1 MTTMHRPPI
10 SELQSESG
18 TSLPGDQRIS
28 DRERWIEVDL
38 SDLRL
43 SSDMSSLDH
52 RAEVAAHI
60 YERFVPYAD
69 EGWEWVIHPASRR
82 FDTWVTEPT
91 RDGDQI
97 LAARLLCRRAEPD
110 APHAPRASHGLSGY
124 RTRQLTRRLW
134 SAEPASKIYR
144 PLS

>member
-1 MTTMHRPPI
+1 MSDARLDSQMSPPG
-10 SELQSESG
+10 E
-18 TSLPGDQRIS
+18 QRIS
-28 DRERWIEVDL
+28 DTERWIEIDL

-43 SSDMSSLDH
+43 SSDMGSLDH

-82 FDTWVTEPT
+82 FDTWITGTGDE
-91 RDGDQI
+91 RDQI
-97 LAARLLCRRAEPD
+97 LAARMLCRRAEPE
-110 APHAPRASHGLSGY
+110 ATHTERPSHGLSGY

-134 SAEPASKIYR
+134 SAEPASKIYK
-144 PLS
+144 PVG

>member
-1 MTTMHRPPI
+1 MTATRTPPI
-10 SELQSESG
+10 SEVRTESA
-18 TSLPGDQRIS
+18 TSLPGAQRIS
-28 DRERWIEVDL
+28 DNERWIELDL
-38 SDLRL
+38 SDLHL
-43 SSDMSSLDH
+43 SSDMNSLDY

-82 FDTWVTEPT
+82 FDTWVTNGGGA
-91 RDGDQI
+91 GDEI
-97 LAARLLCRRAEPD
+97 LAARLLCRRAEPET
-110 APHAPRASHGLSGY
+110 APAPRPSHGLSGY

-144 PLS
+144 PTS

>member
-1 MTTMHRPPI
+1 MTLAQKRPTQAVSSSPPA
-10 SELQSESG
+10 
-18 TSLPGDQRIS
+18 TAATTPAN
-28 DRERWIEVDL
+28 ERWIEVDL
-38 SDLRL
+38 SDLHL

-82 FDTWVTEPT
+82 FDSWVTGEGT
-91 RDGDQI
+91 ARSEI
-97 LAARLLCRRAEPD
+97 IAARLLCRRADGEQ
-110 APHAPRASHGLSGY
+110 AQGERAAHGVSSY

-134 SAEPASKIYR
+134 SAEPASKNYR
-144 PLS
+144 PPNES